1 MLYTW
6 DLNNVS
12 ETLKKSIPSLNGV
25 SSLIR
30 EWRSVECPL
39 LTLTRCPLLAA
50 STKKKKKLLS
60 DCRCSGK
67 LKTRV
72 SWPDW
77 NSHSI
82 TWKCLS
88 DKMPTSVPKE
98 GRRASGQFCRRQGRR
113 SSVKCG
119 LLHCRTTG
127 PILAGVSLWH
137 AVVLP
142 AHNHVF
148 HGGWTNCFV
157 WYENGSRQCLQW
169 PEWFRLDEH
178 FDSVSLDNVGPS
190 LGYLCDW
197 IKLSDWSL
205 TFFPMIEGSK

>member
-1 MLYTW
+1 MKKYGMPIVDLDSLSLVGCLY
-6 DLNNVS
+6 
-12 ETLKKSIPSLNGV
+12 
-25 SSLIR
+25 
-30 EWRSVECPL
+30 
-39 LTLTRCPLLAA
+39 
-50 STKKKKKLLS
+50 KKKKKLLS

-77 NSHSI
+77 NSHSV

-98 GRRASGQFCRRQGRR
+98 GRRASGQFCRRRQGRR

-127 PILAGVSLWH
+127 PILAGVRLWH
-137 AVVLP
+137 ALVLP
-142 AHNHVF
+142 ALNRVF
-148 HGGWTNCFV
+148 HGGWAYCFD
-157 WYENGSRQCLQW
+157 WYENGSRQCLQR

-197 IKLSDWSL
+197 TKLSDWWL
-205 TFFPMIEGSK
+205 TFFSMIEGSK